1 MKKRSLVSL
10 LVSLLP
16 FSLFAAGNEG
26 STVAKA
32 GTNAE
37 KTSGLGSI
45 IGDTISSIW
54 HSFIEL
60 NVKAWDFW
68 KTAGVRFFRDNWI
81 PVAGGIVLVIG
92 IIILIKGILYKPR
105 YILQDVPENA
115 IPVPKKVKKVV
126 NAQPEKVRSAD
137 DSLVDSVNPLNQPH
151 HEADLYYSSPSDSQE
166 AGINISDYE
175 ELNKK
180 PEIDKED
187 LDFIRNL
194 ANDFNMKSN

>member
-1 MKKRSLVSL
+1 MKKRSLMAL

-16 FSLFAAGNEG
+16 FSLIAAGNEG
-26 STVAKA
+26 RTVANA
-32 GTNAE
+32 GEAAG
-37 KTSGLGSI
+37 KTSGSGSI
-45 IGDTISSIW
+45 IGETISSIW
-54 HSFIEL
+54 HGFVEL

-68 KTAGVRFFRDNWI
+68 RTAGVRFFRNNWI

-92 IIILIKGILYKPR
+92 VIILIKGILYKPR

-115 IPVPKKVKKVV
+115 IPVPRKVKKVV
-126 NAQPEKVRSAD
+126 KPQPEKVRSAD
-137 DSLVDSVNPLNQPH
+137 DSLADSVNPLNVPH

-166 AGINISDYE
+166 AGINSSDYE